1 MSLQNS
7 LCLIFAVALLSV
19 LPGPAVAYDCGYADS
34 DIGRLQAEKHSTAE
48 RVLKGTS
55 AILPIGAVVHV
66 LEGNERQTLKE
77 IGTDE
82 YNKHLDSRIAAIK
95 STCAR

>member
-1 MSLQNS
+1 MLVRN
-7 LCLIFAVALLSV
+7 LFASIAALALLV
-19 LPGPAVAYDCGYADS
+19 LLPGPVVAYDCDHAAS

-48 RVLKGTS
+48 RVLKGAT

-77 IGTDE
+77 IGTDD
-82 YNKHLDSRIAAIK
+82 YNQHLNGRIAAINAA
-95 STCAR
+95 CGR